1 MNGDVAC
8 VHRERERKRA
18 REHDLALCL
27 STVLRVSCLQS
38 INRILLRHL
47 RHLSY
52 RQDTHANVFSKHA
65 IIQIYRHITSGSIF
79 LH

>member
-1 MNGDVAC
+1 VYT
-8 VHRERERKRA
+8 ERERKRA
-18 REHDLALCL
+18 REHNLALCL

-65 IIQIYRHITSGSIF
+65 IIQKNIGTSRADQFFYIENI
-79 LH
+79 LKD